1 MILISHLFFCSSEFL
16 LPLDLRGSIVSKG
29 NWHSFLLK
37 DFSLVLAG
45 IRGRGKVSL
54 CLGSSKMSYLT
65 DHSSVESSS
74 TLMLSACS
82 LQRGTNLTFGFV
94 GCLVFFFCV
103 CVLLPQPGCWILQ
116 GMCLLFCIPI
126 QFCGQLVLP
135 KYWCTKH
142 SGFKCI
148 GSTQLSRTS
157 F

>member
-1 MILISHLFFCSSEFL
+1 MILISYLFFCTSEFL

-29 NWHSFLLK
+29 NWYSFLLK

-45 IRGRGKVSL
+45 IRGRGKFSL

-74 TLMLSACS
+74 ALMLSAHI

-103 CVLLPQPGCWILQ
+103 CSASPTRLLDPWGNVSLILYS
-116 GMCLLFCIPI
+116 CTFCR
-126 QFCGQLVLP
+126 QLVLP
-135 KYWCTKH
+135 KSWCTEH
-142 SGFKCI
+142 SGFKGT